1 MNAVITAALPVFALI
16 LTGWLAARAKVLG
29 PGATDALNRY
39 VVYLSL
45 PALLFRAMTQVDLAH
60 MAHWGF
66 VGAFAGGI
74 AVTFLVAFLPGRG
87 ADKNTRR
94 ALTDRSIEG
103 LAASYANAGYMGIPL
118 CLALLGADSLA
129 PATFTTLLTASVL
142 FGFAIA
148 LIEFDRQQTP
158 NAAATLIKVGRAL
171 TRNPLL
177 AAPVLGLAW
186 ASTGVALPE
195 GIDRYVA
202 LLGASASPCALVTI
216 GLFLAQTETASA
228 GPGVMRLVL
237 GKLLLQPA
245 VTAVLA
251 FYVFSM
257 PPLWAWTAVLMS
269 ALPIGTGPFML
280 ANMYGRDARV
290 TSRAILV
297 STVASVLTVSLLV
310 AWISAHPVS

>member
-1 MNAVITAALPVFALI
+1 MNAVVTAALPVFALI
-16 LTGWLAARAKVLG
+16 LTGWLAARWRILG
-29 PGATDALNRY
+29 TNATDALNRY

-66 VGAFAGGI
+66 VGAFAGGVAI
-74 AVTFLVAFLPGRG
+74 TFLVSFVPRKRG
-87 ADKNTRR
+87 PQS
-94 ALTDRSIEG
+94 LTDRSIEG

-158 NAAATLIKVGRAL
+158 NLPATLLKVCRAL
-171 TRNPLL
+171 VRNPLL

-186 ASTGVALPE
+186 AATGVALPE
-195 GIDRYVA
+195 GVDRYVA

-216 GLFLAQTETASA
+216 GLFLAQTETASS
-228 GPGVMRLVL
+228 GPGVLRLVL

-245 VTAVLA
+245 ATAVLA

-280 ANMYGRDARV
+280 AKMYGRDARV

-310 AWISAHPVS
+310 AWISAHPIS

>member
-16 LTGWLAARAKVLG
+16 LTGWLAARGKILG
-29 PGATDALNRY
+29 PAATDALNRY

-74 AVTFLVAFLPGRG
+74 AITFLFAFLPRRG
-87 ADKNTRR
+87 ARR

-158 NAAATLIKVGRAL
+158 NAAATLLKVGRAL

-186 ASTGVALPE
+186 AATGIALPE
-195 GIDRYVA
+195 GVDRYVA

-228 GPGVMRLVL
+228 GPGVLRLVL

-245 VTAVLA
+245 ATAVLA

>member
-1 MNAVITAALPVFALI
+1 
-16 LTGWLAARAKVLG
+16 
-29 PGATDALNRY
+29 
-39 VVYLSL
+39 
-45 PALLFRAMTQVDLAH
+45 MTQVDLAH

-66 VGAFAGGI
+66 VGAFAGGVAI
-74 AVTFLVAFLPGRG
+74 TFLVSFLPR
-87 ADKNTRR
+87 KRSPQS
-94 ALTDRSIEG
+94 LTDRSIEG

-142 FGFAIA
+142 FGFAIT

-158 NAAATLIKVGRAL
+158 NLPATLLKVGRAL
-171 TRNPLL
+171 VRNPLL

-186 ASTGVALPE
+186 AATGVALPE
-195 GIDRYVA
+195 GVDRYVA

-216 GLFLAQTETASA
+216 GLFLAQTETASS
-228 GPGVMRLVL
+228 GPGVLRLVL

-245 VTAVLA
+245 ALA

-280 ANMYGRDARV
+280 AKMYGRDARV

>member
-1 MNAVITAALPVFALI
+1 MNAVFTSALPVFALI
-16 LTGWLAARAKVLG
+16 LTGWLAARWRILG
-29 PGATDALNRY
+29 PGAIDALNRY

-74 AVTFLVAFLPGRG
+74 AVTFLASFIG
-87 ADKNTRR
+87 ARR
-94 ALTDRSIEG
+94 TQGALTDRSIQG

-118 CLALLGADSLA
+118 CLALLGPDSMA

-158 NAAATLIKVGRAL
+158 NLPSTLYKVGRAL
-171 TRNPLL
+171 LRNPLL
-177 AAPVLGLAW
+177 AAPLLGLAW
-186 ASTGVALPE
+186 AFTGLALPE
-195 GIDRYVA
+195 GVDRYVA

-216 GLFLAQTETASA
+216 GLFLAQTETSSS
-228 GPGVMRLVL
+228 GPGVMRLVS

-245 VTAVLA
+245 VTALLA
-251 FYVFSM
+251 FYVFAM
-257 PPLWAWTAVLMS
+257 PPVWAWTAVLMS

-280 ANMYGRDARV
+280 AQMYGRDARV

-310 AWISAHPVS
+310 AWISGHPIS

>member
-1 MNAVITAALPVFALI
+1 MNAVVTAALPVFALI
-16 LTGWLAARAKVLG
+16 LTGWLAARWRILG
-29 PGATDALNRY
+29 THATDALNRY

-45 PALLFRAMTQVDLAH
+45 PALLFRAMTQVDLAQ

-66 VGAFAGGI
+66 VGAFAGGVAI
-74 AVTFLVAFLPGRG
+74 TFLVSFLPRKRG
-87 ADKNTRR
+87 PQS
-94 ALTDRSIEG
+94 LTDRSIEG

-158 NAAATLIKVGRAL
+158 NLPATLLKVGRAL
-171 TRNPLL
+171 VRNPLL

-186 ASTGVALPE
+186 AATGVALPE
-195 GIDRYVA
+195 GVDRYVA

-216 GLFLAQTETASA
+216 GLFLAQTETASS

-245 VTAVLA
+245 ATAVLA

-280 ANMYGRDARV
+280 AKMYGRDARV

>member
-1 MNAVITAALPVFALI
+1 MNAVVTAALPVFALI
-16 LTGWLAARAKVLG
+16 LTGWLAARWRVLG

-45 PALLFRAMTQVDLAH
+45 PALLFRAMTQVDLKH

-74 AVTFLVAFLPGRG
+74 AITFLASFLPPKR
-87 ADKNTRR
+87 APH

-118 CLALLGADSLA
+118 CLALFGAESLA
-129 PATFTTLLTASVL
+129 PATITTLLTASVL

-158 NAAATLIKVGRAL
+158 NLPATLLKVGRAL
-171 TRNPLL
+171 VRNPLMV
-177 AAPVLGLAW
+177 APVLGLAW
-186 ASTGVALPE
+186 AATGWTLPE
-195 GIDRYVA
+195 GVDRYVS

-216 GLFLAQTETASA
+216 GLFLAQTETSSA
-228 GPGVMRLVL
+228 GPGVLRLVT

-280 ANMYGRDARV
+280 AKLYGRDARV

-310 AWISAHPVS
+310 AWISAHPLS

>member
-16 LTGWLAARAKVLG
+16 LTGWLAARGKVLG

-66 VGAFAGGI
+66 IGAFAGGI
-74 AVTFLVAFLPGRG
+74 AITFLAAFLPGRK
-87 ADKNTRR
+87 ARR

-118 CLALLGADSLA
+118 CLALLGPASLA

-158 NAAATLIKVGRAL
+158 NAAATLLKVGRAL
-171 TRNPLL
+171 MRNPLL

-186 ASTGVALPE
+186 AATGIALPE
-195 GIDRYVA
+195 GVDRYVA

-228 GPGVMRLVL
+228 GPGVLRLVL

-245 VTAVLA
+245 ATAVLA

-297 STVASVLTVSLLV
+297 STIASVLTVSLLV